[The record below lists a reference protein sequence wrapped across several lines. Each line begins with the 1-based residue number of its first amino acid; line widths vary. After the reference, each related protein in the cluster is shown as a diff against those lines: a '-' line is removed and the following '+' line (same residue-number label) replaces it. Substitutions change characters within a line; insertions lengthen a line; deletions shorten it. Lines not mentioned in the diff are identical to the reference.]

1 MNKKL
6 DKCQHSK
13 NSCPKCSR
21 VKMVVYL
28 KNDESKV
35 WYSFIKE
42 DQKLAGLDAIALK
55 MGDRVIK
62 KYGEPNVNK
71 MLFYNN
77 ADPSQPAFA
86 EN

>member
-1 MNKKL
+1 MK
-6 DKCQHSK
+6 DKCEHKK
-13 NSCPKCSR
+13 NSCTVCSR

-28 KNDESKV
+28 KGDDHKV

-42 DQKLAGLDAIALK
+42 DQKLVGLDAIALK
-55 MGDRVIK
+55 MGERVQK
-62 KYGEPNVNK
+62 KYGEANVNK

-77 ADPSQPAFA
+77 ADPSQPPFA